1 MSDLSIAVLLKFDL
15 LKSQKVGFYLIFQA
29 ILTAKSVYSE
39 NKQLWMS
46 KENNIRACDR
56 NSSRFQDP
64 LCSSSLV
71 TQTQFYSEQKC
82 AHLINYISK
91 FLAFRRNMWLS
102 SGQKKKKYKQNCCVR
117 LPGGLVQRKL
127 PHLGGAH
134 LALLTFCIL
143 DAWDSDHGGYRSTTI
158 LDDEVTLR
166 TETT

>member
-1 MSDLSIAVLLKFDL
+1 MSFRWKRGMVYILKMSDLSIAVLLKFDL

-102 SGQKKKKYKQNCCVR
+102 SGQKKKNTSRTVVWDFQEDWSKGSY
-117 LPGGLVQRKL
+117 
-127 PHLGGAH
+127 
-134 LALLTFCIL
+134 LT
-143 DAWDSDHGGYRSTTI
+143 
-158 LDDEVTLR
+158 
-166 TETT
+166 

>member
-1 MSDLSIAVLLKFDL
+1 MVYILKMSDLSIAVLLKFDL

-39 NKQLWMS
+39 NKQLWIS

-102 SGQKKKKYKQNCCVR
+102 SGQKKKKQAELLCEPSRRTGPKEATSPRRCPSCS
-117 LPGGLVQRKL
+117 
-127 PHLGGAH
+127 PHFLH
-134 LALLTFCIL
+134 
-143 DAWDSDHGGYRSTTI
+143 S
-158 LDDEVTLR
+158 
-166 TETT
+166 